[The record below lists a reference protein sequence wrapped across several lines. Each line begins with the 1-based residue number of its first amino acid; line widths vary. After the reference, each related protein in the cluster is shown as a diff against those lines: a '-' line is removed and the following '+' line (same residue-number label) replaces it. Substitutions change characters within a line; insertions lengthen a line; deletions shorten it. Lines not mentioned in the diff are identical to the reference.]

1 MDKKIIGLML
11 VFLLSFGIFM
21 TVLVFNKPIN
31 QLTRAKEESVVSEKN
46 SLVFAWPLN
55 AQADGKSQNKITVF
69 VRSYTNKAIADKPVV
84 IETTLGEV
92 LEKEVVSG
100 KDGKAEFHL
109 TSNSKGVAEITAKV
123 AGIPITQKVTV
134 KFE

>member
-11 VFLLSFGIFM
+11 VFFLSFGIFM

-46 SLVFAWPLN
+46 SLVFACPLN

-69 VRSYTNKAIADKPVV
+69 VRSYTN
-84 IETTLGEV
+84 
-92 LEKEVVSG
+92 
-100 KDGKAEFHL
+100 
-109 TSNSKGVAEITAKV
+109 
-123 AGIPITQKVTV
+123 
-134 KFE
+134 